1 MTPTAIKDYNRGRQY
16 LMDLAKRQ
24 GIPVYDDIHMATEC
38 ALEKAIVHKSIAS
51 I

>member
-1 MTPTAIKDYNRGRQY
+1 MKDYNRGRQY

-24 GIPVYDDIHMATEC
+24 RIPVYDDIQAAAEC
-38 ALEKAIVHKSIAS
+38 AVEKANMHKSIAS